1 MTQEIMDLELQLR
14 QAKKKEAERLIA
26 ESVNIFNNYDD
37 SADFWD
43 RQEALEHIADELLEL
58 EAEDEL
64 EILVENTGCGF
75 EQLEQLR
82 GENNE

>member
-43 RQEALEHIADELLEL
+43 MQEALDHIADELLEL

-64 EILVENTGCGF
+64 EILVENTGCGV

-82 GENNE
+82 GE

>member
-1 MTQEIMDLELQLR
+1 MTVEILDLENQLR

-26 ESVNIFNNYDD
+26 ESVNIFNNYND
-37 SADFWD
+37 SADFWET
-43 RQEALEHIADELLEL
+43 QEALEHIADELLEL

-64 EILVENTGCGF
+64 EILVENTGCGI

-82 GENNE
+82 GQ